1 MFLCKDGKLYHQG
14 IEMRLKRLKSGL
26 NGKCM
31 NDKTR
36 ELMKEIVPNKFCLHC
51 KHRKSMFV
59 EQHSKHKQVYCTKQP
74 SKKSISGY
82 KTIKA
87 HDYACGLYQQKF

>member
-1 MFLCKDGKLYHQG
+1 
-14 IEMRLKRLKSGL
+14 MRLKWLKSGL

-31 NDKTR
+31 DDKTK

-59 EQHSKHKQVYCTKQP
+59 EKNSKHKRVYCMMQP
-74 SKKSISGY
+74 SNKSVCGY

-87 HDYACGLYQQKF
+87 HDYACGLYEQKL